1 MKADIM
7 RIRRELNEY
16 DKQDIID
23 IAIRFL
29 NDEQIVVLSGLL
41 SGGFVLYDL
50 LREEWTLQDIVGEKN
65 E

>member
-1 MKADIM
+1 MKADVM
-7 RIRRELNEY
+7 KIRRELDEY
-16 DKQDIID
+16 DKQDVID

-41 SGGFVLYDL
+41 SGGFDLYKL
-50 LREEWTLQDIVGEKN
+50 VTEGWTLENIVGESN

>member
-1 MKADIM
+1 MKADVM
-7 RIRRELNEY
+7 KIRRELDDY

-29 NDEQIVVLSGLL
+29 NDEQIVILSGLL
-41 SGGFVLYDL
+41 SGGFDLYSL
-50 LREEWTLQDIVGEKN
+50 VTEKWTLEDIVGGKN

>member
-7 RIRRELNEY
+7 RIRRELDDY
-16 DKQDIID
+16 DKQNVID

-29 NDEQIVVLSGLL
+29 NDEQIVKLSSLL
-41 SGGFVLYDL
+41 SGGFDLYNL
-50 LREEWTLQDIVGEKN
+50 VTKGWTLEDIVGVKN

>member
-1 MKADIM
+1 MKADVM
-7 RIRRELNEY
+7 KIRRELDEY
-16 DKQDIID
+16 DKQDVID

-41 SGGFVLYDL
+41 SGGFDL
-50 LREEWTLQDIVGEKN
+50 HSLVTEGWTLENIVGEKN

>member
-1 MKADIM
+1 MKADVM
-7 RIRRELNEY
+7 KIRRELDEY
-16 DKQDIID
+16 DKQDVID

-41 SGGFVLYDL
+41 SGGFDLYKL
-50 LREEWTLQDIVGEKN
+50 VTEGWTLENIIGESN

>member
-1 MKADIM
+1 MKADVM
-7 RIRRELNEY
+7 KIRRELDEY
-16 DKQDIID
+16 DKQDVID

-41 SGGFVLYDL
+41 SGGFDLYNL
-50 LREEWTLQDIVGEKN
+50 VTEGWTLENLVGENN

>member
-7 RIRRELNEY
+7 RIRRELDAY
-16 DKQDIID
+16 DKLDIID

-41 SGGFVLYDL
+41 SGGFDLYNL
-50 LREEWTLQDIVGEKN
+50 VTKGWTLEDIVGVKN